1 MKKPLQILIIA
12 IIFICFFTGC
22 NYDWYYGKRPIDYG
36 YAKWECQEADIW
48 FVVDPANDEDLLYPK
63 GEWVIEDETIKIE
76 VTFIGG
82 TNLVFISGWQ
92 RNTLTGTQKK
102 ITLIE
107 GECEFGETSF
117 KIKITHDEYG
127 YLQGKEELVFTKTA
141 L

>member
-12 IIFICFFTGC
+12 IIFICLFTGC

-36 YAKWECQEADIW
+36 YAKWECREADIW
-48 FVVDPANDEDLLYPK
+48 FIVDPANDEDLLYPK
-63 GEWVIEDETIKIE
+63 GEWIINEETIKIE

-82 TNLVFISGWQ
+82 TNFVYIDEPGNSQ
-92 RNTLTGTQKK
+92 NS
-102 ITLIE
+102 LIE
-107 GECEFGETSF
+107 GECEFGKTSF

-127 YLQGKEELVFTKTA
+127 YLQGKEELVFTKIA